1 MTASMETRADEKPT
15 SDDDLMRRFQ
25 SWFESAR
32 TGSSEW
38 RDQAREDYRFVA
50 GDQWTEEER
59 EKLRAQMRP
68 DVAFNRVYSIV
79 ASVLGLEI
87 GQRQEIRAK
96 PRENG
101 DAAVAEVASEGID
114 WQRDGC
120 DADTEESDAFSDLV
134 TCGLGCTETRMDM
147 EQDPNGMTRIE
158 RFSPFEFFWDPA
170 SQKKNLADSKFRMR
184 VRTLTYEDAQAEFP
198 DAEKEDLNAG
208 WANDLPMDSPIR
220 DTRDYPTEGESE
232 DIDPKRD
239 CRIVQI
245 QWFERE
251 AYFRVKGPDG
261 QMQELSKEDHD
272 TLQERAKMAGM
283 GKVRAIKATRKVYK
297 QAFVGAK
304 VLESGPAPC
313 KYGFTLNAMTG
324 IRDQVENQWY
334 GLVRHMKDPQRWAN
348 KFFSQMMHIINSNAK
363 GGLVIEKS
371 AMVNPRKFQEEWS
384 KPDSVS
390 VVDDGTIA
398 ANRMQY
404 KPAITFPSGLDRLME
419 YAISSIRDTSGVN
432 LELLGM
438 ADRQQAGVL
447 EAQRKKSAITI
458 LAGFFDALRQYRRE
472 TGRTLVYFMSE
483 YYPPDRL
490 MRVLGVDPQQIQQI
504 QMGMSPEAQ
513 QAAQAGDP
521 QAQQL
526 VQMAQS
532 PESQRMMTLAQAIP
546 KVQQIDVLSY
556 DIEVDE
562 APTSPNQEEIT
573 WAAMMQVPNIFQA
586 LPPPMQIELM
596 PIAATAKQRL
606 LKAIQ
611 PPPDPMVQH
620 AKEAEL
626 ALKDAEV
633 QKTSGEARKVAAEAV
648 EKEIEVQVGTAMLAK
663 GKGPWSKQE
672 IQQRGNGASPIPG
685 A

>member
-184 VRTLTYEDAQAEFP
+184 VRTLTYEDAQAMWPGF
-198 DAEKEDLNAG
+198 EKEDLNAG
-208 WANDLPMDSPIR
+208 WANDLPMDSPIK
-220 DTRDYPTEGESE
+220 DTMDYPTDGTVNQ
-232 DIDPKRD
+232 DDPKRD
-239 CRIVQI
+239 CRIVYI
-245 QWFERE
+245 EWYERE
-251 AYFRVKGPDG
+251 AYFRIKDERGRW
-261 QMQELSKEDHD
+261 QALSAEDHEK
-272 TLQERAKMAGM
+272 LQERARQLGGEKLRSMP
-283 GKVRAIKATRKVYK
+283 ATRKIYK
-297 QAFVGAK
+297 KAFVGGK
-304 VLESGPAPC
+304 VLETGEGRC

-348 KFFSQMMHIINSNAK
+348 KFFSQMMHIINTNAK
-363 GGLVIEKS
+363 GGIVIEKS
-371 AMVNPRKFQEEWS
+371 AMVNPRKFQEEWA

-483 YYPPDRL
+483 YYDPDRL
-490 MRVLGVDPQQIQQI
+490 MRVLGVDPQQLQQI

-513 QAAQAGDP
+513 QAAEAGDP

-546 KVQQIDVLSY
+546 KVQEIDVLSY

-611 PPPDPMVQH
+611 PPPDPMIQH

-663 GKGPWSKQE
+663 GKGPWSKQG
-672 IQQRGNGASPIPG
+672 IQQQRGMTNGGIAD
-685 A
+685 